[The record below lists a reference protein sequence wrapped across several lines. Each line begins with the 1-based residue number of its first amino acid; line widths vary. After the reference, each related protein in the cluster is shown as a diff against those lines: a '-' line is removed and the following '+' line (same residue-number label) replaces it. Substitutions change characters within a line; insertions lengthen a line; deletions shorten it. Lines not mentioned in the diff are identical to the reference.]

1 MPVVTRSQAK
11 SNSAKTEVLANRVKT
26 DVLTEVNVDAPKVN
40 RAKTTRAKSTESTV
54 KKDKIPMTDYEKLE
68 VCEKKLKNATFD
80 LFSKRITPEEYAN
93 IVDKYILYVSYYR
106 NKLNKPDLFAS
117 TDDDDDDDELL

>member
-1 MPVVTRSQAK
+1 MPVVTRSQSK
-11 SNSAKTEVLANRVKT
+11 SNSAKTEVLANRVKSET
-26 DVLTEVNVDAPKVN
+26 NTDAPKV
-40 RAKTTRAKSTESTV
+40 TRAKSTGKSTV

-117 TDDDDDDDELL
+117 TDDDDDELLQIVDLHN

>member
-11 SNSAKTEVLANRVKT
+11 SNSAKTEVLTNRVKT
-26 DVLTEVNVDAPKVN
+26 DAPKV
-40 RAKTTRAKSTESTV
+40 TRAKSTV

-117 TDDDDDDDELL
+117 TDDDDDELLQIVDLHN